1 MTTELLKKEFHDL
14 IDKIDNNLLLEQF
27 YKALNY
33 SNNNSKYELWES
45 LSESEKEE
53 ILLAFE
59 ESKDESNL
67 INYDQIKEKHNKWL
81 SK

>member
-1 MTTELLKKEFHDL
+1 MTTELLKKEFHEL

-33 SNNNSKYELWES
+33 SNNNSKFDLWDS
-45 LSESEKEE
+45 LSDQEKEDV
-53 ILLAFE
+53 LVAFE
-59 ESKDESNL
+59 ESKNENNL
-67 INYDQIKEKHNKWL
+67 INFDDVKKKHSKWL

>member
-14 IDKIDNNLLLEQF
+14 IDKIDNDLLLEQF

-33 SNNNSKYELWES
+33 RNNNSRYELWDS

-53 ILLAFE
+53 VLLAFE
-59 ESKDESNL
+59 ESKDENNL
-67 INYDQIKEKHNKWL
+67 KSYEQIKEKHNKWL
-81 SK
+81 SE